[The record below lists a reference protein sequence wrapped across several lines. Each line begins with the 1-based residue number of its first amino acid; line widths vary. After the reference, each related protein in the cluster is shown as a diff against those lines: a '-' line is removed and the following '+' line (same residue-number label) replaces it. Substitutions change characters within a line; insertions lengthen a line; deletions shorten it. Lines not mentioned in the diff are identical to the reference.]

1 MIKTELPV
9 VTPTLH
15 QPLHSKVT
23 NYLNDQRRQ
32 GQFCDLI
39 LELESGDSIYGHF
52 CVVAAQSRFIGGPH
66 FQQTTLHF
74 SIHNPLKV
82 QIKNFNC
89 TECLQSIGDFFYED
103 MVTIVKEHIQHFKHL
118 AKILVVGE
126 LMKVFQI
133 PEETPEI
140 IEIKGG
146 PAALKEGEE
155 TKTKEENIQPSENRE
170 GEQHSLIKTKS
181 ENIFDEKKTYFKL
194 RNPRSS
200 TSNSKI
206 NYCLACD
213 FKCYRVQEMIN
224 HMRNCEASHLTC
236 SLCEVGFL
244 SWREYDEHLKKHDAD
259 VKKPFFCLECGIRFM
274 TRAALLLHHPKHSK
288 ETPHLCPHCGKG
300 FKWRQGLNIHLQAHN
315 TEKRMLCD
323 VCGYSTIH
331 LKALKSHKLSH
342 TGEFFKCTFPGCH
355 HQANRKENLKLH
367 IETHKQERPFVCEIC
382 GCKFSLSKNLKRHAM
397 KHSTDNVKKY
407 KCQLCTFNSHR
418 SDKLKEHVQRVHTE
432 KAVQLELPEI
442 VENAFESKTDLDEF
456 HLPLLETCSKDRDGD
471 LNDVIR
477 EKVKKKV
484 RKRLSKAKK
493 TIMER
498 KLKVLAPKIIATETT
513 TIAEVKAK

>member
-1 MIKTELPV
+1 MIKCPQQMI
-9 VTPTLH
+9 TPTLH

-52 CVVAAQSRFIGGPH
+52 CVVAAQSRFIGGSH
-66 FQQTTLHF
+66 FQQKTLQF

-82 QIKNFNC
+82 TIKNFQC
-89 TECLQSIGDFFYED
+89 TECLQTIGDFFYED
-103 MVTIVKEHIQHFKHL
+103 MVTIIKEHETHFKQL

-126 LMKVFQI
+126 LMKIFQI
-133 PEETPEI
+133 PEESNEI
-140 IEIKGG
+140 IEITKGECSG
-146 PAALKEGEE
+146 IAED
-155 TKTKEENIQPSENRE
+155 
-170 GEQHSLIKTKS
+170 LIKVEEEQDVKQVEGVINGETTFSKNQ
-181 ENIFDEKKTYFKL
+181 NIFDEKKTYFKL
-194 RNPRSS
+194 KNPRSS
-200 TSNSKI
+200 SSNSKI

-213 FKCYRVQEMIN
+213 FKCYRVHEMIT

-244 SWREYDEHLKKHDAD
+244 SWREYDFHLRRHDAD

-274 TRAALLLHHPKHSK
+274 TKAALTLHHPKHSK

-300 FKWRQGLNIHLQAHN
+300 FKWKQGLSTHLQVHN
-315 TEKRMLCD
+315 AEKRMLCD
-323 VCGYSTIH
+323 VCGYSTTH
-331 LKALKSHKLSH
+331 MKALKSHKLRH
-342 TGEFFKCTFPGCH
+342 AAEFFKCPHPGCH

-397 KHSTDNVKKY
+397 KHSSDNISKF
-407 KCQLCTFNSHR
+407 KCQLCSFSSHR

-432 KAVQLELPEI
+432 KAMQLELPEI

-456 HLPLLETCSKDRDGD
+456 TLPSLPSDMDSQKSDEDLKMATKEKD
-471 LNDVIR
+471 
-477 EKVKKKV
+477 KKKV
-484 RKRLSKAKK
+484 RKRCVRK
-493 TIMER
+493 TVMER
-498 KLKVLAPKIIATETT
+498 KLKPIVPKGIHNHRLKS
-513 TIAEVKAK
+513 V